1 MDREKLITDLEKLIG
16 MIRSGT
22 LMDDRIHLNAATAEE
37 IVRLIKEREPAEIET
52 EGGGSSWW
60 HVCGECHGAIDI
72 SDNFCKHC
80 GRRIIHE
87 EKAK

>member
-1 MDREKLITDLEKLIG
+1 MDREKLVTDLEKLIRF
-16 MIRSGT
+16 IRDGT
-22 LMDDRIHLNAATAEE
+22 LMDDRIHLDADTAEG
-37 IVRLIKEREPAEIET
+37 IVRMIKEREPAEIET

-60 HVCGECHGAIDI
+60 YVCGEYHGAVDI

-80 GRRIIHE
+80 GRRIKHE